1 MKGGVV
7 RGGSKEVCINQIVWI
22 GCVGK
27 LSSARVCCV
36 VWIWWIQWLC
46 WLWLFSVCVQISC
59 VDCVRCLDWAVGLAG
74 AGGSWRARARAR
86 RYHLGWNQTDRQ
98 ME

>member
-59 VDCVRCLDWAVGLAG
+59 VNACAVWTGQLDSLAQEEVGG
-74 AGGSWRARARAR
+74 
-86 RYHLGWNQTDRQ
+86 LGLGLVDTT
-98 ME
+98 